1 MVGSVVSGIRR
12 AGYPVVVV
20 DDGSADRTGEV
31 ALLADAVVLRHPIN
45 LGQGAALQT
54 GIDYV
59 LEQRADALVTFD
71 ADGQHSPAAIAAL
84 LAALE
89 PSGIDFALG
98 SRFLTGAT
106 ANLPVSR
113 RILLSAALWFTRA
126 STGLPITRYPQRPTG
141 DDRARRPRDLLATE
155 PNGARVEILHQIA
168 QSRLRLVEV
177 PVNIEYSAYSLGKGQ
192 RITDAM
198 TILIDLFARRLYR

>member
-1 MVGSVVSGIRR
+1 MRMTGRIRNPWVVVPAYNEAPVVGSVVAGIRR

-20 DDGSADRTGEV
+20 DDGSADRTCEV

-84 LAALE
+84 LAAIE
-89 PSGIDFALG
+89 QPGIDF
-98 SRFLTGAT
+98 
-106 ANLPVSR
+106 
-113 RILLSAALWFTRA
+113 
-126 STGLPITRYPQRPTG
+126 
-141 DDRARRPRDLLATE
+141 
-155 PNGARVEILHQIA
+155 
-168 QSRLRLVEV
+168 
-177 PVNIEYSAYSLGKGQ
+177 
-192 RITDAM
+192 
-198 TILIDLFARRLYR
+198 